1 MVDWQDELAR
11 ALGRGDPT
19 GMKTALERVPH
30 DVLREGIPV
39 FSRMAEDALGN
50 NDLEQ
55 ALIYLDQLVVIEPDE
70 VRWRAERARVNVRLD
85 EPGAVIEDA
94 SRIVAIDPDSVVG
107 HRLLADTYHNER
119 DRAAALAA
127 YLRVQALDPDDTD
140 VAERIGWLQEQLRKD
155 DILQQALDPESAAP
169 PGELEPLPSV
179 PFDPVLLVDPT
190 IPESMN
196 AAMVGGLRQ
205 HLVRYGAH
213 QTSRNTLVRLDDDG
227 WLGAWDQALRSTAGK
242 RVLMHGSE
250 LGVLAL
256 RALGHGAAHVTIVE
270 PSAIDARIAS
280 GVVQKHLLAAW
291 HASHVGEI
299 AGWNDEQ
306 RRASFETF
314 AAHVDVLPEDDA
326 SLQPATYDWLVIP
339 DIDHTLLGTGIV
351 RIAERYRRRG
361 APDLRVLPG
370 RARLFAMAVQWN
382 YPGAGVDIRPL
393 SSLRWSPYPLAV
405 SSSADGWRA
414 LTAATDLGDIDLNDF
429 APDVRTRELTV
440 TADGTVEAILF
451 WFSIQL
457 ADARIDTG
465 IDGGLRCL
473 RPAAHYIDPVDVAAA
488 ESFTIRARI
497 EATRLSIATVPPA
510 RMPRTAMLPSWYV
523 PMVLDG
529 ARNQAYH
536 DALALR
542 LSGAEGTRVL
552 DIGAG
557 CGLLSVLAAQMGAR
571 VHACEVD
578 TRLARIAGE
587 VAAANGVDERVDVLA
602 MDCRALSVP
611 ASLPERAELALFELF
626 DCSLIGEGVLHF
638 LAHAREHLLTDG
650 ANYLPMAGRLRA
662 MLVEYRLDR
671 ILDIDVNLLNP
682 YRFTAEF
689 ANVDDREIDYRPL
702 SEPFD
707 VFAFDFARAEPS
719 PQEQELDLVAKAD
732 GIAGA
737 VLFWF
742 DLEMT
747 PGRWLSNEPGQ
758 SPGYHWKQGLQ
769 FLPEVRVAKDDAL
782 PLIARHNGSSLM
794 FRWRQDAVPPDA
806 FSALPRFDPRVFQ
819 QASELQA
826 QTADLF
832 QHCRSDPA
840 EYRRVAEL
848 AQRFA
853 VDPAAHGIDPRIAE
867 RFVAKFLP
875 SSD

>member
-11 ALGRGDPT
+11 ALGSGDPA
-19 GMKTALERVPH
+19 GMKAALERVPH
-30 DVLREGIPV
+30 DVLREGVPV
-39 FSRMAEDALGN
+39 FSRMADDALGK

-55 ALIYLDQLVVIEPDE
+55 ALTYLDQLVAIEPDE
-70 VRWRAERARVNVRLD
+70 ARWRAERARVNLRLD

-107 HRLLADTYHNER
+107 HRLLAEAYHNER

-127 YLRVQALDPDDTD
+127 YLRVQALDPDDSG
-140 VAERIGWLQEQLRKD
+140 VAERIERLQDQLRKD
-155 DILQQALDPESAAP
+155 DILRQALDPEAAEAS
-169 PGELEPLPSV
+169 PGKPEPLPAV
-179 PFDPVLLVDPT
+179 PFDPVLLGDPA

-205 HLVRYGAH
+205 HLVRYGTH
-213 QTSRNTLVRLDDDG
+213 QSSRNALARLEDAG
-227 WLGAWDQALRSTAGK
+227 WVAAWDRALRITAGK

-250 LGVLAL
+250 LGVLAV
-256 RALGHGAAHVTIVE
+256 RALVHGAAHVTIVE

-280 GVVQKHLLAAW
+280 GVVQKHLLTAW
-291 HASHVGEI
+291 HAAHGEEI
-299 AGWNDEQ
+299 ARWSDEQ
-306 RRASFETF
+306 RRSSFEAF

-326 SLQPATYDWLVIP
+326 SLQPATYDWLVVP

-351 RIAERYRRRG
+351 RIVERYRRG
-361 APDLRVLPG
+361 APNLRVLPG
-370 RARLFAMAVQWN
+370 RARVFAMAVQWS
-382 YPGAGVDIRPL
+382 YPGAGLDIGPL

-405 SSSADGWRA
+405 SSPADAWTA
-414 LTAATDLGDIDLNDF
+414 LTAPADLGEIDLGDF
-429 APDVRTRELTV
+429 ASGVRTCELAV

-451 WFSIQL
+451 WFSIEL
-457 ADARIDTG
+457 GDARLDTG

-473 RPAAHYIDPVDVAAA
+473 RPAAHYVDPVDVASGAT
-488 ESFTIRARI
+488 FTLGVGLG
-497 EATRLSIATVPPA
+497 ATRLAVTTEPPA

-529 ARNQAYH
+529 ARNRAYR
-536 DALALR
+536 DALASFLD
-542 LSGAEGTRVL
+542 GAEDTRVL

-557 CGLLSVLAAQMGAR
+557 CGLLSVMAAQLGAR

-578 TRLARIAGE
+578 TRLARVSRE
-587 VAAANGVDERVDVLA
+587 VAAANAVDERVEVLA
-602 MDCRALSVP
+602 MDCRALTVP
-611 ASLPERAELALFELF
+611 ASLPERAELAVFELF

-638 LAHAREHLLTDG
+638 LAYAREHLLADG
-650 ANYLPMAGRLRA
+650 ATYLPMAGRLRA
-662 MLVEYRLDR
+662 MVVEYRLER
-671 ILDIDVNLLNP
+671 ILDVDVNLLNP

-689 ANVDDREIDYRPL
+689 SNVDAREIDYRPL

-707 VFAFDFARAEPS
+707 VFAFDFAQADPS
-719 PQEQELDLVAKAD
+719 PQEREIDMAAVAD
-732 GIAGA
+732 GIGGA

-758 SPGYHWKQGLQ
+758 APGYHWKQGLQ
-769 FLPEVRVAKDDAL
+769 FLPEIRVAKGDAL
-782 PLIARHNGSSLM
+782 PLTAGHNGSALM
-794 FRWRQDAVPPDA
+794 FRWRQDAVPAEA

-832 QHCRSDPA
+832 QHCMSDPA
-840 EYRRVAEL
+840 EYRRVAGL
-848 AQRFA
+848 AHRFA
-853 VDPAAHGIDPRIAE
+853 VEPAAHGIDPRIAE

-875 SSD
+875 ARD